1 METEEEESQDSKE
14 EPHQI
19 GDNVEMLEID
29 IPSLNAKHGESHL
42 SKSSISST
50 TTATKIIVK
59 KEN

>member
-42 SKSSISST
+42 VHLQFHQLQQLQK
-50 TTATKIIVK
+50 
-59 KEN
+59 